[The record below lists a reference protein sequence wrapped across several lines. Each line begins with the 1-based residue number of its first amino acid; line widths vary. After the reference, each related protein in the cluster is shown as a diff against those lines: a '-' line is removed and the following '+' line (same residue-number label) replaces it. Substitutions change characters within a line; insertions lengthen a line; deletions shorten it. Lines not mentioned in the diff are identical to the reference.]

1 MKGEWL
7 KPGALILGLSAFD
20 MGDEFLARKCRL
32 VVDNMRLYEA
42 WEEEFPY
49 PSFGA
54 NNIIGSKFTDMA
66 HDGKLDKKEIYDL
79 GDIIYGRRTGRESPE
94 QILVMSVGGMPVED
108 VAWGK
113 VCYDNAVR
121 LGLGTKLKLWDR
133 PDMC

>member
-1 MKGEWL
+1 
-7 KPGALILGLSAFD
+7 
-20 MGDEFLARKCRL
+20 
-32 VVDNMRLYEA
+32 MRLYEA

-79 GDIIYGRRTGRESPE
+79 GDIIYGRRPGRESPE